1 MEPCRLAF
9 LSQTQDLFLE
19 LKRFVMYSPSTEDWH
34 PLTLWVSPQSHF
46 WLQPVLW
53 IQHQL
58 SAVAVNCF
66 ALMPNHM
73 LNNSNL
79 LSPCLRENY
88 LIEKMSEAQFLT
100 QHYGS
105 CIKRIPVFFFFFCS
119 PLCYKT
125 LEAVFSFHQY
135 LTIPFLVRRTCLNPL
150 ECSFFFPLCCQELK
164 SPSV

>member
-73 LNNSNL
+73 LNNSNV

-105 CIKRIPVFFFFFCS
+105 CIERQKDPS
-119 PLCYKT
+119 L
-125 LEAVFSFHQY
+125 LLLLQSFVLQNSGG
-135 LTIPFLVRRTCLNPL
+135 CLLISSVPHD
-150 ECSFFFPLCCQELK
+150 SIFGPKDMFK
-164 SPSV
+164 SSGM